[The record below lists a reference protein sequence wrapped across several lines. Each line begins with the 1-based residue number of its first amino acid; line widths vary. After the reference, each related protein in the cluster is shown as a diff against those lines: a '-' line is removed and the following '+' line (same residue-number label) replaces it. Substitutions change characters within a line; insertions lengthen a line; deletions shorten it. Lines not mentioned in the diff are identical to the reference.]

1 MSGIKNNKEKVLIL
15 FSYFYPYSDFDN
27 YINEE
32 VKILS
37 ETFSKIYIIPI
48 NYSNECNRKIPG
60 NAILIDYPVSI
71 VGSSFFDKLK
81 VLFSKEFIE
90 ELRNIFFKRKLKVT
104 SLLIK
109 TIVVYLMKVFKYK
122 EKLIEIID
130 QENKEGENEIYI
142 YSYWMLENAVASG
155 LVKQVHPKIKV
166 ISRAHS
172 SDIYFERHDLNY
184 IPFSDKVYS
193 LLDAIYFI
201 SEMGKNYFIK
211 VHDLYIF
218 NKLRVAR
225 LGTIEAKKLPQKEQ
239 KEGIK
244 IISLSWI
251 LPFKRIEL
259 IVDSLQKINDIKIH
273 WIHIGAYYQERFTD
287 FKAYA
292 KDKLSLNT
300 NITYDLKGDM
310 KNDEISNYLSSEFF
324 DVFIS
329 TSATEGIP
337 VSMMEAMSF
346 GIPVISTNVG
356 GVHEIVEDNFNGFLL
371 EANPSAESVAQK
383 IYAFNHLEN
392 SVKLKFRENA
402 IKTWDTKYNARKNYD
417 QFVKDFTQ
425 LQ

>member
-1 MSGIKNNKEKVLIL
+1 MPEKKYNKSKVLIL

-37 ETFSKIYIIPI
+37 ESFSKIYIIPI
-48 NYSNECNRKIPG
+48 NYSSELYRKIPD
-60 NAILIDYPVSI
+60 NATLIDYPISI
-71 VGSSFFDKLK
+71 ADSSFLDKLK
-81 VLFSKEFIE
+81 VLFSKEFLE

-104 SLLIK
+104 SLLVK

-122 EKLIEIID
+122 KKLIEIID
-130 QENKEGENEIYI
+130 QENQLAEKEIYI

-155 LVKQVHPKIKV
+155 LVKQMYPQVKV

-184 IPFSDKVYS
+184 IPFSDKVYA

-211 VHDLYIF
+211 AHDLGIF
-218 NKLRVAR
+218 SKLRVAR

-239 KEGIK
+239 QEGIK

-259 IVDSLQKINDIKIH
+259 IVDSLQRIHDIKIH
-273 WIHIGAYYQERFTD
+273 WIHIGAYYQDRFED
-287 FKAYA
+287 FKTYA

-310 KNDEISNYLSSEFF
+310 KNDEISEYLSNEFF

-356 GVHEIVEDNFNGFLL
+356 GVHEIVEDNYNGFLL

-383 IYAFNHLEN
+383 IYAFNQLDYK
-392 SVKLKFRENA
+392 VKQKFRENA
-402 IKTWDTKYNARKNYD
+402 KSTWNTKYNARKNYL
-417 QFVKDFTQ
+417 QFVADFTQ
-425 LQ
+425 LP